1 MVMISE
7 PRCSVVKYHFN
18 QTFKHTAFYVEAM
31 RSDYSVKMG

>member
-7 PRCSVVKYHFN
+7 PRCAVVKYHFN
-18 QTFKHTAFYVEAM
+18 QTFKHTAFYVEVM